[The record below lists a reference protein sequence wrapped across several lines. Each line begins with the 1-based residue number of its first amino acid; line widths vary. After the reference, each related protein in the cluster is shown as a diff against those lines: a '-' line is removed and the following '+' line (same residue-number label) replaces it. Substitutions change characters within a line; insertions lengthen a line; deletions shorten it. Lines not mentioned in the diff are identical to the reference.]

1 LKGGDMRPDKEIKK
15 DEEEDN
21 KEMLIKMKEEIQTKY
36 NSLYEQLNQLE
47 KNKQIVASELIKLS
61 GQLEILDKLINNNA

>member
-1 LKGGDMRPDKEIKK
+1 MRPDEEIKDDQIK
-15 DEEEDN
+15 NDGEDN

-61 GQLEILDKLINNNA
+61 GQLEILEKLINNNA

>member
-1 LKGGDMRPDKEIKK
+1 MRPDKEIKK